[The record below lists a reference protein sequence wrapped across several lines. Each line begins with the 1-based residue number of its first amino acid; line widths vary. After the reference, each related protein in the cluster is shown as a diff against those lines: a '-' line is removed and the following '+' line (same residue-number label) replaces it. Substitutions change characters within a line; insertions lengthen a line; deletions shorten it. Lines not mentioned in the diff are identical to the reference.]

1 MGIKHFWK
9 WFNNTFDEDIYA
21 LRKSDTINDLGAEI
35 DVTLVD
41 MNGIFHNAA
50 QKVYEYGNFK
60 RRKSLM
66 NTKYNKVKN
75 TLKNQI
81 KVFETVCKDIEEII
95 HISRPKKSI
104 VLCVDGCAPLSKQ
117 SQQRQRRFRAATDM
131 TDDTPFDSTS
141 ITPGTKFMDYLTKY
155 IDWYIRKKISENSDS
170 WKDIEVIF
178 SNEKV
183 PGEGEHKL
191 INYLRRYGSE
201 KDTYCLH
208 GLDAD
213 LIMLA
218 LGTHL
223 PNFFILREDMYNAS
237 NDYFCI
243 DIGSIR
249 NILSEIM
256 EWHSDIKYEPELG
269 VNDFI
274 FICFIVGND
283 FLPHIPSIEIIEGGI
298 DVMIDAYKETCSM
311 YGHLTEKGERLTPGV
326 NINMHLRFRKSSMK
340 NFLSLLGSYEQ
351 KLLEIKLEHKGDFF
365 KDQLLED
372 CATKNKD
379 GKWSV
384 NIEKYR
390 HDYICNH
397 FPPDIDVEKLCHE
410 YLQGMQWVLTY
421 YTEGVPHWKW
431 NFPYHY
437 TPSANVIAKYVDSF
451 KHIKWKESFPSTP
464 FQQLLS
470 VLPGRSANLLPKPLD
485 VLLTNKTSKLAPFC
499 PDEIEVDL
507 SGVRRE
513 WEGIVKIPMVDF
525 EIVREVYFER
535 IREVKPI
542 DLKRNL
548 NGKTFLYVYDKD
560 MSGSFNSYYGDI
572 TNYKCTTKPIEL

>member
-1 MGIKHFWK
+1 MGIKHFWR
-9 WFNNTFDEDIYA
+9 WFNDTFDEDIYA
-21 LRKSDTINDLGAEI
+21 LRKSDTINDLGSEI

-66 NTKYNKVKN
+66 NNRYNKIKN

-81 KVFETVCKDIEEII
+81 KVFETVCQDIEEII
-95 HISRPKKSI
+95 AITRPKKSL

-117 SQQRQRRFRAATDM
+117 AQQRQRRFRAAIDM
-131 TDDTPFDSTS
+131 TDDISFDSTS

-155 IDWYIRKKISENSDS
+155 IDWYIRKKISEGSNF
-170 WKDIEVIF
+170 WKDIEVVF

-191 INYLRRYGSE
+191 INYLRNYGSE

-223 PNFFILREDMYNAS
+223 PNFFILREDMYSSS
-237 NDYFCI
+237 NDFFCI
-243 DIGSIR
+243 DIGNVR
-249 NILSEIM
+249 HILSEIM
-256 EWHSDIKYEPELG
+256 EWQSDIEYNPESG

-298 DVMIDAYKETCSM
+298 DVMIDAYKETCSIS
-311 YGHLTEKGERLTPGV
+311 GHLSEKGERLTPGD
-326 NINMHLRFRKSSMK
+326 NKNNHLRFRNSSMK
-340 NFLSLLGSYEQ
+340 NFLALLGSYEQ
-351 KLLEIKLEHKGDFF
+351 KLLETKLEHKGDFF

-372 CATKNKD
+372 CAKESKD
-379 GKWSV
+379 GTWSV

-390 HDYICNH
+390 YEYICKH
-397 FPPDIDVEKLCHE
+397 FPPDINVEKLCHE

-437 TPSANVIAKYVDSF
+437 TPSAKYISKYVDSF
-451 KHIKWKESFPSTP
+451 KHVKWKESIPSTP

-470 VLPGRSANLLPKPLD
+470 VLPGRSANLLPNPLD
-485 VLLTNKTSKLAPFC
+485 DLLTNKKSRLAPFC

-525 EIVREVYFER
+525 EIVREIYFER
-535 IREVKPI
+535 VREIIPV
-542 DLKRNL
+542 DLKRNV
-548 NGKTFLYVYDKD
+548 NGRSFLYVYDKD
-560 MSGSFNSYYGDI
+560 ISGSFNSYYGNI
-572 TNYKCTTKPIEL
+572 LNCKCTTKVINL